1 LMEALRTNNFLDIN
15 VEYLAFGAS
24 AIVSAKK

>member
-1 LMEALRTNNFLDIN
+1 MEALRANNFLDIN

-24 AIVSAKK
+24 AIVSAKE